1 MSGQE
6 PGAGVPSVPLLL
18 RGRRVIVTG
27 AAGGIGAAVLKL
39 FAAAGAQV
47 QGWDQVA
54 SDGVAVCDV
63 TDEAAVADAFEAAS
77 LDGPVTDVVHAA
89 GVTILGPIAAMSV
102 DEFRRVIDVNLVGSF
117 VVARET
123 ARRLASGGSLVL
135 VSSQA
140 GLKNG
145 AFWGAY
151 GASKGGMLRLADA
164 LVEELAP
171 RGIRV
176 NSICPGGVETA
187 MTDAAIEALARLKG
201 GTAAEVRAR
210 YLSAIPMARF
220 AAPEEVAKAALAL
233 CSDLGSYVNGAIL
246 AVDGGEL
253 SR

>member
-1 MSGQE
+1 M
-6 PGAGVPSVPLLL
+6 PLLL
-18 RGRRVIVTG
+18 DRRRVVVTG
-27 AAGGIGAAVLKL
+27 AAGGIGAAVVQL
-39 FAAAGAQV
+39 FAAAGANV
-47 QGWDQVA
+47 TGWDQVA
-54 SDGVAVCDV
+54 SDAIAACDV
-63 TDEAAVADAFEAAS
+63 TDEAAVAHAFHAAS
-77 LDGPVTDVVHAA
+77 EGGPITDVIHAA
-89 GVTILGPIAAMSV
+89 GVTALGPVSEMSV
-102 DEFRRVIDVNLVGSF
+102 DEFRRVVEVNLIGTF
-117 VVARET
+117 VVARES
-123 ARRLASGGSLVL
+123 ARRLPSGGNLVL

-187 MTDAAIEALARLKG
+187 MTEAAIEALARLQG
-201 GTAAEVRAR
+201 STAAEVRGR
-210 YLSAIPMARF
+210 YLKAIPMGRF
-220 AAPEEVAKAALAL
+220 ATPDEVAKAALAL